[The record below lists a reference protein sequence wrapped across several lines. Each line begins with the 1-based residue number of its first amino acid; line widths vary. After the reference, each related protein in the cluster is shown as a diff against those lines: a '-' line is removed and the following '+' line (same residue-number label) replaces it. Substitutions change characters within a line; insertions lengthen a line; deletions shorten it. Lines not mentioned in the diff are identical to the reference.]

1 MRGESNRQQALF
13 SYVSIEERIPTEHP
27 IRRVKLLC
35 DQVLRKLSEMFEGMY
50 SELGRPS
57 IPPER
62 LLKSQV
68 LMALYSVRS
77 DRMFCERLN
86 WDMLFR
92 WFLEMSLDE
101 PGFDATSFTKNRNR
115 LLEHDIGRES
125 MVEKSRT
132 AGLFARGETPS
143 RRFRPP
149 LKKPQRGFF
158 SIVLKSGLPGFFPL

>member
-13 SYVSIEERIPTEHP
+13 SYVSIEERIPAEHP

-92 WFLEMSLDE
+92 CFWRCHSMNLDSMQQASRKTGI
-101 PGFDATSFTKNRNR
+101 GFSSMISEGNFWMKELALR
-115 LLEHDIGRES
+115 GRRS
-125 MVEKSRT
+125 
-132 AGLFARGETPS
+132 
-143 RRFRPP
+143 
-149 LKKPQRGFF
+149 
-158 SIVLKSGLPGFFPL
+158 

>member
-13 SYVSIEERIPTEHP
+13 SYVSIEERIPAEHP

-35 DQVLRKLSEMFEGMY
+35 DQVLRKLSEIFEGMH

-115 LLEHDIGRES
+115 LLEHDIGREFLD
-125 MVEKSRT
+125 E
-132 AGLFARGETPS
+132 GAR
-143 RRFRPP
+143 
-149 LKKPQRGFF
+149 
-158 SIVLKSGLPGFFPL
+158 FPREAKLMSDATD